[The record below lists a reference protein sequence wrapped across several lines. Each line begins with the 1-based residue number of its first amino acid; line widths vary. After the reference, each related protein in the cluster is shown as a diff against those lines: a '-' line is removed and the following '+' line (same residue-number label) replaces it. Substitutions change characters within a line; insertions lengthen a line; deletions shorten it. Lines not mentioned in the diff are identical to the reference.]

1 MDKLKEFAKKL
12 NLPAVKSK
20 QIVDAFPEFMR
31 LWLPLSS
38 TVIRSIAYCVSA
50 QDAFKSNER
59 MSVIFPANDSD
70 RLYESVQNCDSNNTL
85 CCVFVVKLF
94 CIDDR
99 KVVLVRVMSGTLKKG
114 NTFKNPLYLEQ
125 KKFGF

>member
-1 MDKLKEFAKKL
+1 
-12 NLPAVKSK
+12 
-20 QIVDAFPEFMR
+20 MR

-38 TVIRSIAYCVSA
+38 TVIRSIAYSVSA

-59 MSVIFPANDSD
+59 ISVIFPTNDSD
-70 RLYESVQNCDSNNTL
+70 RLYKSVQNCNPEDPL

-99 KVVLVRVMSGTLKKG
+99 KVALVRVMSGTLKKG
-114 NTFKNPLYLEQ
+114 KQITTSQ
-125 KKFGF
+125 KKI